1 MPLCLLLAIGLFG
14 VTLTAGAQSRADL
27 PAREQRADE
36 ALRAGRARE
45 AADLWAALAEARQ
58 AIADTQGQARALWR
72 LGTARR
78 QLGDTA
84 GAALAASHAW
94 NLSRRA
100 QAHATA
106 ADALNLLHG
115 LGSYPPDF
123 PAARS
128 ALDEALRLA
137 RLAND
142 AATQARVH
150 DSRARWLADG
160 LNRLGAAVAECDEG
174 LRFANAAAD
183 PALQAGL
190 LALRSNFV
198 NRQGRLGEALA
209 DALQAR
215 DAAARAGPRA
225 EVTALFA
232 LAQVHAHLSDF
243 DESARLWTEVI
254 ERYQRMGP
262 PIGVPL
268 GLDARCHVWY
278 ELGRDDLALADARAA
293 IDAFTALEQ
302 RPLTPLYSRAAMALA
317 RQGRTTAARAWLA
330 DAKRRL
336 DASPDHE
343 RIQAL
348 QQVGTVHLML
358 GDAAA
363 ATASFERMLAAG
375 RGRRSLED
383 EWKALVGIGRAALLR
398 GDAPAATPHLFRA
411 AQLVEQL
418 RATVPAQELRAAYVA
433 RRVEA
438 HEWLVASLMA
448 QSQAPSD
455 RFAEAAFEVAER
467 ARVRALADLMSETHA
482 RPVEGVGTAPPAL
495 SRAAIASRLGPGEA
509 MVEYL
514 VGEQE
519 AFGWLLTRDSLASF
533 RLPAPRLLDSDIRMF
548 LALVAADDHEGINRL
563 GRRLTAAI
571 LGPVTTQLGRL
582 TRLIVVPDGILQRLP
597 FSALVVP
604 GAQDRYLAQR
614 VTTSTVGS
622 GSLLA
627 LLDRPASPG
636 RAPVFA
642 VAGSADPAPGL
653 IDDRGPGRAP
663 LREAA
668 GEVRDV
674 VRLLRT
680 EGAGGGVAMDEATET
695 GFKAAALDRYRIV
708 HIAAHAVVDERM
720 PRDSAVW
727 LAADGANDGALK
739 AAEIAGL
746 RFDADLVVLAA
757 CRTQLGRSLRGEGL
771 LSLARS
777 FTQAG
782 AKAVVASL
790 WDVGDRDTR
799 RLMGMFYSRLAGGVA
814 PDEALRQAQAA
825 AIGSGG
831 PQASPRVWASF
842 QLSGEG
848 RRPIFLG
855 AAPESAGVGL
865 LAAIGGVLA
874 VLLALVANRKSRR
887 GR

>member
-14 VTLTAGAQSRADL
+14 VTLNASAQPRADL
-27 PAREQRADE
+27 PGREQRADE

-45 AADLWAALAEARQ
+45 AADLWAALADARQ

-84 GAALAASHAW
+84 GAALAASRAW
-94 NLSRRA
+94 NLSRRT

-123 PAARS
+123 PAARP

-142 AATQARVH
+142 TATQARVH

-190 LALRSNFV
+190 LAVRSNFL
-198 NRQGRLGEALA
+198 NRQGRLGEALT

-232 LAQVHAHLSDF
+232 LAQVHAHLSNF

-254 ERYQRMGP
+254 DRYQRIGP

-293 IDAFTALEQ
+293 IDAFTALKQ
-302 RPLTPLYSRAAMALA
+302 RPLTPLYSRATMALA
-317 RQGRTTAARAWLA
+317 RQGRTTEARAWLA
-330 DAKRRL
+330 DAERRI
-336 DASPDHE
+336 DASPEYE

-348 QQVGTVHLML
+348 QQIGTAHLML

-363 ATASFERMLAAG
+363 ATSSFERMLAAG

-398 GDAPAATPHLFRA
+398 GDAPAATPHLSRA
-411 AQLVEQL
+411 AHLVEQL

-467 ARVRALADLMSETHA
+467 ARVRALADLMSETRA
-482 RPVEGVGTAPPAL
+482 RTVERVGTAPPAL

-563 GRRLTAAI
+563 GRRLAAAI
-571 LGPVTTQLGRL
+571 LGPVTAQLGRL
-582 TRLIVVPDGILQRLP
+582 NRLIVVPDGILQRLP
-597 FSALVVP
+597 FGALVVP
-604 GAQDRYLAQR
+604 GAQGGYLAQR

-627 LLDRPASPG
+627 LLDHPAAPD

-642 VAGSADPAPGL
+642 VAGSAGPAPGL
-653 IDDRGPGRAP
+653 VDDRGPGRAP
-663 LREAA
+663 LREAP

-680 EGAGGGVAMDEATET
+680 EGAGVAVDEATET
-695 GFKAAALDRYRIV
+695 GFKAAALDHYRIV

-746 RFDADLVVLAA
+746 RLDADLVVLAA

-790 WDVGDRDTR
+790 WDVGDGDTR
-799 RLMGMFYSRLAGGVA
+799 RLMGMFYSHLAGGAA
-814 PDEALRQAQAA
+814 PDQALRQAQAA

-831 PQASPRVWASF
+831 PQATPRVWASF

-848 RRPIFLG
+848 RRPIFPG
-855 AAPESAGVGL
+855 ALPESARDRL
-865 LAAIGGVLA
+865 RAAAIGVAVA

-887 GR
+887 RR